1 MIRVALILDF
11 IYKYIDES
19 NNVEKI
25 ENIKIRS
32 SDART
37 MLDRISWF
45 LYKCFNE
52 NIYITNESRPQP
64 KYFDKLLSYDEFKQ

>member
-52 NIYITNESRPQP
+52 NIYITNESRP
-64 KYFDKLLSYDEFKQ
+64 